1 MKTAVE
7 YCKRFEFEGEN
18 ALPELAAAGRL
29 VCTLVDMA
37 KVVDA
42 RGGVG
47 LVNSVLSAD
56 LPTAGRMLAI
66 ATGIIAANEV
76 EAEHDRS
83 DV

>member
-1 MKTAVE
+1 MKTAAE

-18 ALPELAAAGRL
+18 APPELAAAGRL

-37 KVVDA
+37 KVNDS

-47 LVNSVLSAD
+47 LVNSVLGAD
-56 LPTAGRMLAI
+56 LHTAALMLAI
-66 ATGIIAANEV
+66 ASGIIAANEM